1 MNDHFLRLNPD
12 KTKIIVIA
20 PPSIKKD
27 ILVGGM
33 FLNKECIRFVDNAK
47 NLGFTLDTGLT
58 FEMQINKVVKAC
70 FNDDS
75 KIVLHQALS
84 HFLSIK
90 VACLLED
97 FLQD

>member
-33 FLNKECIRFVDNAK
+33 FVNKECIRFVDNAK

-58 FEMQINKVVKAC
+58 FETQINKLVKAC
-70 FNDDS
+70 FMMIRKLYS
-75 KIVLHQALS
+75 IR
-84 HFLSIK
+84 HFLTSSQLK
-90 VACLLED
+90 
-97 FLQD
+97 